1 MKKRDFSVRHPWD
14 STPLPRGG
22 SAGRQFKVIKVLS
35 PRKETKLRP
44 FLCSRFARAKGR
56 LFIIGRFFFAQSG
69 HSWASPSPPSQK
81 VYLYSV
87 SSQADIPC
95 CRSAA
100 SQLQGSLAKGPG
112 APESSGGSLKEE
124 IKQSVSVCLCAP
136 RAMHMEV

>member
-44 FLCSRFARAKGR
+44 SLCSRFARAKGR
-56 LFIIGRFFFAQSG
+56 LFSIGRFFFAQSG

-81 VYLYSV
+81 VLEYPLRQTYPAV
-87 SSQADIPC
+87 EALPLSSRAHCQ
-95 CRSAA
+95 RSLGHMKAP
-100 SQLQGSLAKGPG
+100 PG
-112 APESSGGSLKEE
+112 DP
-124 IKQSVSVCLCAP
+124 KQPNQPPARDECP
-136 RAMHMEV
+136 W